1 MRKHLWRGGITV
13 VLVLLVT
20 AVTAPAPAQAAKQTW
35 PDIRMRLGALPNGIP
50 AMVASVTGPL
60 FVGDCEM
67 RNARVELTKADAA
80 GRSVVIWTSDE
91 LRTHHTSNYDVWWQS
106 FRFKTAF
113 GTVVGGMAPLPGPKM
128 YDAHE
133 PYSVEQKTSIAIDP
147 EIWPLIKRVE
157 WTGEC

>member
-1 MRKHLWRGGITV
+1 V
-13 VLVLLVT
+13 
-20 AVTAPAPAQAAKQTW
+20 P
-35 PDIRMRLGALPNGIP
+35 
-50 AMVASVTGPL
+50 
-60 FVGDCEM
+60 
-67 RNARVELTKADAA
+67 
-80 GRSVVIWTSDE
+80 SDE

-128 YDAHE
+128 YDVHE

-157 WTGEC
+157 WTGEP